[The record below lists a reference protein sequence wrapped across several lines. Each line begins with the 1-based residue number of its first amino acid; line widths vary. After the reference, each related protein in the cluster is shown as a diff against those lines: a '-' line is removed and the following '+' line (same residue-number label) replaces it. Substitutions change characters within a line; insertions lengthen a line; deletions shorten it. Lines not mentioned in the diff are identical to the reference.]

1 MNGGKG
7 KRGSGKRKCRYCRE
21 LFLPDRRNRRHQK
34 ACGKPECRA
43 VRKKEAQARWLAR
56 PENRDYFRGAQHV
69 ERVKQWRKCHP
80 DRVRKPEGKKGSN
93 ALQDVLIPEPVDS
106 KPLKSSFGLPA
117 LQDVLSPLHPLVVG
131 LISNL
136 FDHTLQDDIAC
147 TTRALIDRGCRILG
161 PAPGRTVE
169 TK

>member
-21 LFLPDRRNRRHQK
+21 VFVPDRRNRRHQK
-34 ACGKPECRA
+34 ACGKGECRA
-43 VRKKEAQARWLAR
+43 ARKKEAQARWLAR
-56 PENRDYFRGAQHV
+56 PENRDYFRGSQHA

-80 DRVRKPEGKKGSN
+80 DGGRKPEPKKVTK
-93 ALQDVLIPEPVDS
+93 ALQDDSIPEPVDRE
-106 KPLKSSFGLPA
+106 PLKSSFGLPV

-136 FDHTLQDDIAC
+136 FDHTLQDDIAH
-147 TTRALIDRGCRILG
+147 TTRVLIDRGCKILG
-161 PAPGRTVE
+161 PGPGHTVE

>member
-7 KRGSGKRKCRYCRE
+7 KRSSGKRKCRYCRE
-21 LFLPDRRNRRHQK
+21 LFLADRRNRRHQK

-43 VRKKEAQARWLAR
+43 ARKQEAQARWLAR
-56 PENRDYFRGAQHV
+56 PENRDYFRGAQQV
-69 ERVKQWRKCHP
+69 ERVRQWRKCHP
-80 DRVRKPEGKKGSN
+80 DGGRKPEGKKVTK
-93 ALQDVLIPEPVDS
+93 ALQDVLSSEPVDRE
-106 KPLKSSFGLPA
+106 PLKSSFGLPA
-117 LQDVLSPLHPLVVG
+117 LQDVLSTQHPLVVG

-136 FDHTLQDDIAC
+136 FDHALQDDIAH